1 MTTNAGPE
9 YGNAEK
15 NYLVAQNVQEKIMWM
30 EQMIKY
36 APKHKSSENMLAKL
50 RLRFA
55 KLKKE
60 QKKDAA
66 NKKGGYS
73 VGIKKEGDA
82 QITIIGAP
90 NSGKS
95 TLLAA
100 LTNAK
105 PKISEYPFTT
115 VKPEIGT
122 LDLGGLKAQFVE
134 IPPITYTDN
143 DREWLSLA
151 RISDLVI
158 VLINSF
164 SELTKISTYLKDTTV
179 LNKKIFVLSKS
190 DLLNEEE
197 IAKFINFDRVL
208 ILSAKTS
215 RGLEELK
222 QKIFYNLEL
231 IRIFTKEPGR
241 KPSGLPVVLKI
252 DSDVRELARKIRK
265 DYPDRFLFAKIWG
278 KGAKFAGQSVGIEY
292 KLHDQDIVELHLK

>member
-15 NYLVAQNVQEKIMWM
+15 NYLVAQGVQEKIMWM

-50 RLRFA
+50 RLRLA

-73 VGIKKEGDA
+73 VGVKKEGDA

-95 TLLAA
+95 TLLAT
-100 LTNAK
+100 LTNAR

-122 LDLGGLKAQFVE
+122 LDLGGLKAQFIE

-164 SELTKISTYLKDTTV
+164 SELTKVSTYLRDTTI
-179 LNKKIFVLSKS
+179 LNKRIFVLSKADS
-190 DLLNEEE
+190 LSHEE
-197 IAKFINFDRVL
+197 IAKFRNFDKVI
-208 ILSAKTS
+208 ILSAKS
-215 RGLEELK
+215 SKGLEQLK
-222 QKIFYNLEL
+222 QRIFDSLGL
-231 IRIFTKEPGR
+231 IRVFTKEPGR
-241 KPSGLPVVLKI
+241 KPSELPVVLKI
-252 DSDVRELARKIRK
+252 DADIRELAKNIRK

-292 KLHDQDIVELHLK
+292 RLHDQDIVELHLK

>member
-15 NYLVAQNVQEKIMWM
+15 NYLVAQNVQEKIMFM
-30 EQMIKY
+30 EEMIKY

-50 RLRFA
+50 RLRLA

-60 QKKDAA
+60 QKKDVA

-95 TLLAA
+95 TLLAT
-100 LTNAK
+100 LTNAR

-122 LDLGGLKAQFVE
+122 LDLGGLKAQFIE

-164 SELTKISTYLKDTTV
+164 SELTKISTYLRDTTI
-179 LNKKIFVLSKS
+179 LNKRIFVLSKS
-190 DLLNEEE
+190 DSLGQEE
-197 IAKFINFDRVL
+197 IAKFKNFGRVV
-208 ILSAKTS
+208 ILSSKNS

-222 QKIFYNLEL
+222 QRIFDSLGL
-231 IRIFTKEPGR
+231 IRVFTKEPGR
-241 KPSGLPVVLKI
+241 KPSELPVVLKADADI
-252 DSDVRELARKIRK
+252 KELATNIRK